1 MATRDV
7 TVEIKNQG
15 VMVATWADL
24 DGTDDGKPVIFGFYN
39 DKTVQF
45 TSGAGTV
52 TIQGSNDGTNWSTL
66 NDVNGVDLS
75 ALATGSMATIAE
87 APLYVRPV
95 VAGPATNGKV
105 IIVGSTVR

>member
-7 TVEIKNQG
+7 TVEIDNQG
-15 VMVATWADL
+15 TMIATWADL
-24 DGTDDGKPVIFGFYN
+24 DGTDDGAPIRMGRFP

-66 NDVNGVDLS
+66 NDVNGVDLA
-75 ALATGSMATIAE
+75 ALASGAIAAIAE
-87 APLYVRPV
+87 SPLFIRPL

-105 IIVGSTVR
+105 VIVGSTNR